1 MDVTLNGELLKR
13 EDFLAGAEYIKEVDG
28 VRIGIFIGKSEP
40 MENCNFHGN
49 LIRAT
54 LLDHDITYA
63 QVLSQVHR
71 STMPLKVAA
80 RLDILST
87 ASLHLKLPDRTDL
100 VYDEAYDGLRKQVRR
115 AVLEY
120 LATDSVQHIA
130 PFAVYKEALEL
141 GIPLKEAT
149 PYLQP
154 FFVSARDS
162 NSTWTPFDGDDHDG
176 ERHGPRPGHMR
187 SRGSGG

>member
-1 MDVTLNGELLKR
+1 MLNGELLKR
-13 EDFLAGAEYIKEVDG
+13 EDFLADAEYIKEVGG

-71 STMPLKVAA
+71 STMPLKVTA

-87 ASLHLKLPDRTDL
+87 ASLHLKLPDRTDR
-100 VYDEAYDGLRKQVRR
+100 G
-115 AVLEY
+115 
-120 LATDSVQHIA
+120 VQGSAGTWH
-130 PFAVYKEALEL
+130 PPQ
-141 GIPLKEAT
+141 GGHS
-149 PYLQP
+149 
-154 FFVSARDS
+154 VSAAILRL
-162 NSTWTPFDGDDHDG
+162 
-176 ERHGPRPGHMR
+176 GPRLQFDMYSVR
-187 SRGSGG
+187 WRR